1 MERSPRISAGRSELV
16 LSTSKKKSVLA
27 TGKRKTSKARV
38 VVSEGKGRI
47 RVNNVPIHLIEPYL
61 AREKILEPYM
71 LAGDYKDRVDI
82 SINTNGGGFMSQAE
96 AARMGIAQGMVK
108 FTRSKRLRSKYH
120 EYDRT
125 MLAGD
130 ARRKESKKFGGPGAR
145 RRKQKSY
152 R

>member
-1 MERSPRISAGRSELV
+1 MIV
-16 LSTSKKKSVLA
+16 

-38 VVSEGKGRI
+38 RIADGKGRVRI
-47 RVNNVPIHLIEPYL
+47 NNTPIHLHKPEMARMKVMEPL
-61 AREKILEPYM
+61 M
-71 LAGDYKDRVDI
+71 LADEIAGRVDI
-82 SINTNGGGFMSQAE
+82 SVNVTGGGYMSQAE
-96 AARMGIAQGMVK
+96 AARMGIAQGLIK
-108 FTRSKRLRSKYH
+108 WSRSKRLREMYL

-130 ARRKESKKFGGPGAR
+130 ERRKESKKFGGPGAR

>member
-1 MERSPRISAGRSELV
+1 LERSPRISAGRSELV

-47 RVNNVPIHLIEPYL
+47 RVNNVPIHLVEPYL
-61 AREKILEPYM
+61 ARQKILEPYM

>member
-1 MERSPRISAGRSELV
+1 M
-16 LSTSKKKSVLA
+16 STSSKKKSVLA

-47 RVNNVPIHLIEPYL
+47 RVNNIPIHLIEPFM
-61 AREKILEPYM
+61 AREKILEAFM

-82 SINTNGGGFMSQAE
+82 SVNTNGGGFMSQAE
-96 AARMGIAQGMVK
+96 AARMGIAQGLVK
-108 FTRSKRLRSKYH
+108 YTRSKRLRNKYH

>member
-1 MERSPRISAGRSELV
+1 LERSPRISAGRSELV

>member
-1 MERSPRISAGRSELV
+1 MS
-16 LSTSKKKSVLA
+16 SKKKSVLA

-71 LAGDYKDRVDI
+71 LAGDYKGRVDI
-82 SINTNGGGFMSQAE
+82 SINTHGGGFMSQAE

-108 FTRSKRLRSKYH
+108 FTRSKRLRNKYH

>member
-1 MERSPRISAGRSELV
+1 MSSRRR
-16 LSTSKKKSVLA
+16 SVLA
-27 TGKRKTSKARV
+27 VGKRKTSKARV
-38 VVSEGKGRI
+38 VISEGKGRVRI
-47 RVNNVPIHLIEPYL
+47 NNTPIHLHEPWI
-61 AREKILEPYM
+61 AREKVMESLR
-71 LAGDYKDRVDI
+71 LAGDYADKVDI
-82 SINTNGGGFMSQAE
+82 RAETHGGGVMSQAE
-96 AARMGIAQGMVK
+96 AVRMGIAQGLVK
-108 FTRSKRLRSKYH
+108 YTRSKRLRNRYM

>member
-1 MERSPRISAGRSELV
+1 MSSRKKAQL
-16 LSTSKKKSVLA
+16 TS
-27 TGKRKTSKARV
+27 GKRKTSKARV
-38 VVSEGKGRI
+38 VITEGKGRI
-47 RVNNVPIHLIEPYL
+47 RVNNVPVHLYEPRI
-61 AREKILEPYM
+61 AREKIMETVW
-71 LAGDYKDRVDI
+71 LAGEAAEGVDI
-82 SINTNGGGFMSQAE
+82 SAKVQGGGFMSQAE
-96 AARMGIAQGMVK
+96 AVRMGIAQGLVK
-108 FTRSKRLRSKYH
+108 WTKSKRLRNTYL

>member
-1 MERSPRISAGRSELV
+1 MSSR
-16 LSTSKKKSVLA
+16 KKSQLT

-38 VVSEGKGRI
+38 VITEGKGRI
-47 RVNNVPIHLIEPYL
+47 RVNNRPIHLHEPQL
-61 AREKILEPYM
+61 AREKIMESIM
-71 LAGDYKDRVDI
+71 LAGDTAGGVDI
-82 SINTNGGGFMSQAE
+82 RVKVHGGGYMSQAE
-96 AARMGIAQGMVK
+96 AVRMGIATGLVK
-108 FTRSKRLRSKYH
+108 WTRSKRLRSTYLQ
-120 EYDRT
+120 YDRT

>member
-1 MERSPRISAGRSELV
+1 M
-16 LSTSKKKSVLA
+16 STRKKRLQA
-27 TGKRKTSKARV
+27 TGKRKSSKARIYIT
-38 VVSEGKGRI
+38 EGKGRI
-47 RVNNVPIHLIEPYL
+47 RINNTPIHLYQPQIARMKIQEPL
-61 AREKILEPYM
+61 M
-71 LAGDYKDRVDI
+71 LAGSDIVDKVDI
-82 SINTNGGGFMSQAE
+82 RVKVEGGGYLSQAE
-96 AARMGIAQGMVK
+96 AARMGIAQGLVK
-108 FTRSKRLRSKYH
+108 WSRSKRLRKTYL